1 MRKIYFCREMMIF
14 IQRESFLVNVMGMLC
29 RVVVWKKIEEPN
41 SETRKDKQN
50 CDVSRVFEGE
60 T

>member
-1 MRKIYFCREMMIF
+1 MMIF
-14 IQRESFLVNVMGMLC
+14 IQKESFLVNVMGMYY
-29 RVVVWKKIEEPN
+29 VGWWFGKKIEEPN